1 MPKVIDEKKI
11 FKTVI
16 EMLVS
21 HGYEGATT
29 KEIAKIAG
37 VNEATLFRKY
47 GSKAK
52 LFENAIN
59 HQLSDTPLNRLAYTG
74 NLEADLL
81 SIVDAYLETNASH
94 GEILPALLAALPRHL
109 ELRGAFSTAWGNIQG
124 IVKIIQKHQSD
135 GLLKEEE
142 PFLCLNALLGPLMT
156 DQMFRRA
163 KLDIPFPKIDTKNYV
178 KMFLAGREK

>member
-1 MPKVIDEKKI
+1 MPKVIDENKI

-47 GSKAK
+47 GSKAE

-59 HQLSDTPLNRLAYTG
+59 HQLSDTPLNRLVYTG
-74 NLEADLL
+74 SLEIDLL
-81 SIVDAYLETNASH
+81 SIVEAYLETNALS
-94 GEILPALLAALPRHL
+94 GEVIPALLAALPRHS

-124 IVKIIQKHQSD
+124 IVKIVQKHQSD

-163 KLDIPFPKIDTKNYV
+163 KLDFPLPNIDTKKYV
-178 KMFLAGREK
+178 SVFLAGRKK